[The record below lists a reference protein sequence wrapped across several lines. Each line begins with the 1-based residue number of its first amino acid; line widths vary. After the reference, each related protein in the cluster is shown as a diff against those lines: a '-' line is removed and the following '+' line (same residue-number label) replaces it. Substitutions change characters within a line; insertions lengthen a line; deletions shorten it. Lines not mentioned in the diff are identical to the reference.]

1 MPQLD
6 LGIFY
11 IEFFLNFF
19 CFWLIYLLKAKKI
32 FPFLNKTI
40 KLRKYKIKELNI
52 LLNKYTENFLNLH
65 ISLENYKNIF
75 NIYILKILNNYFLK
89 LNNINILF
97 LKNYYNYFYYINNKN
112 FIIFV
117 NKQLFLN
124 KIIL

>member
-19 CFWLIYLLKAKKI
+19 CFWLIYIIKAKKI

-52 LLNKYTENFLNLH
+52 FLNKYTENFLNLH
-65 ISLENYKNIF
+65 LSLESYKNIF
-75 NIYILKILNNYFLK
+75 NIFIIKKISNYFLK
-89 LNNINILF
+89 LNIINILF
-97 LKNYYNYFYYINNKN
+97 FKNYYIFFYYKNYKN
-112 FIIFV
+112 FNTFL
-117 NKQLFLN
+117 NKQLLLN
-124 KIIL
+124 KI

>member
-19 CFWLIYLLKAKKI
+19 CFWLIYILKAKKI

-52 LLNKYTENFLNLH
+52 FLNIYIESFSNLNLC
-65 ISLENYKNIF
+65 LENYKNIF
-75 NIYILKILNNYFLK
+75 NIFLLKKINFYFLK
-89 LNNINILF
+89 LKYIYILF
-97 LKNYYNYFYYINNKN
+97 LKNYYNFFIIKNNKIFYN
-112 FIIFV
+112 FIY
-117 NKQLFLN
+117 KQLFLN
-124 KIIL
+124 KI

>member
-75 NIYILKILNNYFLK
+75 NIFIIKIINNYFLK
-89 LNNINILF
+89 IKYINILF
-97 LKNYYNYFYYINNKN
+97 LKNNYIYFYNKN
-112 FIIFV
+112 NINFNNFV
-117 NKQLFLN
+117 NKQSILY
-124 KIIL
+124 KII